1 MRVIL
6 SKMLEMALNRARHF
20 EDVLSDY
27 QELVDE
33 LSERVELQKEE
44 IGRLNA
50 ELKQLKK
57 QISKKESKNG

>member
-6 SKMLEMALNRARHF
+6 SKMLEMALNRARYF

-27 QELVDE
+27 QELIDE
-33 LSERVELQKEE
+33 LNEKVVLQKEE

>member
-1 MRVIL
+1 MRVVL
-6 SKMLEMALNRARHF
+6 SKMLEKALNRAKYF

-33 LSERVELQKEE
+33 LNEKVVLQKEE
-44 IGRLNA
+44 IRRLNA

-57 QISKKESKNG
+57 KISKKESKND